1 MIRIVLVFIILLMAL
16 AFFLQNQEE
25 VVTLHYLFGLH
36 TASTPIY
43 KPILMAFGV
52 GLLVATILLFP
63 AWVRDRMELRRKR
76 KALQDADADLARLRE
91 QLDRTGSQVA
101 SRHPQAPGEEP
112 PDD

>member
-1 MIRIVLVFIILLMAL
+1 MIRILLVFVILLLAL

-25 VVTLHYLFGLH
+25 VVTLHYFFGLQ

-63 AWVRDRMELRRKR
+63 VWVRDRMELRRKR
-76 KALQDADADLARLRE
+76 KALQDADTDLARLRE
-91 QLDRTGSQVA
+91 QLQRTGA
-101 SRHPQAPGEEP
+101 HPAGRPPQPPGEEP
-112 PDD
+112 TDD